1 MRLLIIQTARLY
13 VTNSRKHM
21 AIQVNAN
28 IRTGKIVAS
37 DFHLQRKLQN
47 LHDNNKENPNNLK
60 APYNSRTRKPYRW
73 MDCKRKS
80 SVRYVSCW
88 NSGNRMI
95 SISVFRTSRREYDVK
110 QKTHTTMPLNCRCGH
125 TGNQS
130 GSENTPEWKVSH
142 SVLIKFMF
150 MYPQGSVE
158 YLYGIFLLDN

>member
-1 MRLLIIQTARLY
+1 MYPAEIR
-13 VTNSRKHM
+13 
-21 AIQVNAN
+21 AIEWLAYQC
-28 IRTGKIVAS
+28 S
-37 DFHLQRKLQN
+37 EQ
-47 LHDNNKENPNNLK
+47 
-60 APYNSRTRKPYRW
+60 
-73 MDCKRKS
+73 
-80 SVRYVSCW
+80 
-88 NSGNRMI
+88 
-95 SISVFRTSRREYDVK
+95 SRREYDVK